1 MFIFCKDNAN
11 ERNESLLSNCRMQL
25 ILCKDNKKDDTMRD
39 RNAKMW
45 MNFSFLD
52 KNVSDNEMD
61 KKNGEYI
68 KSGCGIGEK
77 CEEIYISSIFDL
89 SFPIFLLLLHMK
101 PHENKSILNG
111 IKLMYRVN
119 ELWGKAF
126 FFLLFVLMPLSLAAK
141 TTDNIE
147 QLFQSLDNAIA
158 HSADYVKVREA
169 RIRDW
174 EQKLKTA
181 RRLSSKYDACFA
193 LFEEYRS
200 YKNDLALKY
209 INQCMELAFRMGDK
223 KKVENAKA
231 LLAFQEST
239 TGDYAESYDLLKSVN
254 IADLDAEGKRNYLWA
269 CQHLY
274 GEMAY
279 YSNVPSLKKYY
290 AGKHNAYQAAIDST
304 FSHDD
309 DLYLQMQEVRTR
321 DAGNMK
327 EALRLSDKR
336 LAMTKPGT
344 HQYAIVQFYRGLTY
358 NQFGDKEQFLRC
370 LLRSAICDVQLAV
383 MDQGSLWE
391 LANLLNAEPGEQKRS
406 HEYIK
411 FAWKSATIFNTPSRS
426 RQIMPVLTQ
435 IEEGYQKELSAS
447 NQHLRLMVAFSVLL
461 LFVVMLLLYYVNKQR
476 KRIAA
481 AHHKLKETNQALQL
495 ANERL
500 NEMNQSLNEMNQS
513 LNEMNHSLNES
524 NKMKEVYIGRFLRLC
539 AIYVDKIETMRKRVV
554 KLVKARELNKLLEQM
569 QAGEPYMGE
578 LYEYFDSAFLKLFP
592 DFVEEFNALLKPE
605 ERIVL
610 EDDSH
615 LSTTLRIFA
624 LIRLGIE
631 DSSKIAE
638 FLHYSVNTIY
648 NYRAKIKNSAI
659 CDREEFE
666 QRVKLIGM
674 K

>member
-1 MFIFCKDNAN
+1 
-11 ERNESLLSNCRMQL
+11 
-25 ILCKDNKKDDTMRD
+25 
-39 RNAKMW
+39 
-45 MNFSFLD
+45 
-52 KNVSDNEMD
+52 MD
-61 KKNGEYI
+61 I
-68 KSGCGIGEK
+68 I
-77 CEEIYISSIFDL
+77 
-89 SFPIFLLLLHMK
+89 
-101 PHENKSILNG
+101 
-111 IKLMYRVN
+111 N
-119 ELWGKAF
+119 ELWRKILFCILIVLMSISVYANPTDDIE
-126 FFLLFVLMPLSLAAK
+126 LLFK
-141 TTDNIE
+141 T
-147 QLFQSLDNAIA
+147 LDDAIV
-158 HSADYVKVREA
+158 HSSDYVKVREG

-174 EQKLKTA
+174 EQKLKA
-181 RRLSSKYDACFA
+181 AKKDSEKYAACFA

-200 YKNDLALKY
+200 YKNDMAVKY
-209 INQCMELAFRMGDK
+209 NNQCMELAKKMSDK
-223 KKVENAKA
+223 QKEENAKS

-239 TGDYAESYDLLKSVN
+239 TGNYSESYDLLKSIN
-254 IADLDAEGKRNYLWA
+254 PSNLDAEGKRNYLWA

-290 AGKHNAYQAAIDST
+290 TDKRNAYQSAIDCT

-309 DLYLQMQEVRTR
+309 DLYLQMQEVKAR

-344 HQYAIVQFYRGLTY
+344 HQYAIVQFYRGLIY
-358 NQFGDKEQFLRC
+358 NQFGDEENFLRC
-370 LLRSAICDVQLAV
+370 LLRSTICDVQLAV

-391 LANLLNAEPGEQKRS
+391 LANLLNAKPGEQERS
-406 HEYIK
+406 HKYIR
-411 FAWKSATIFNTPSRS
+411 FAWQSATVFNTPIRS
-426 RQIMPVLTQ
+426 RQIVPVLTQ
-435 IEEGYQKELSAS
+435 IEDSYQRELAS
-447 NQHLRLMVAFSVLL
+447 SNKQLKIMVAWSVLL
-461 LFVVMLLLYYVNKQR
+461 IIVVVLLLYYVNKQR
-476 KRIAA
+476 KRIAV
-481 AHHKLKETNQALQL
+481 AHHKQKDTNQALQL
-495 ANERL
+495 ANKNLNSVIEQLNLANSNL
-500 NEMNQSLNEMNQS
+500 NEANDR

-554 KLVKARELNKLLEQM
+554 KLVKAREFTKLLEQM
-569 QAGEPYMGE
+569 QTGEAYMGE
-578 LYEYFDSAFLKLFP
+578 LYKYFDSTFLNLFP
-592 DFVEEFNALLKPE
+592 SFVDEFNALLKPE
-605 ERIVL
+605 DRIIL
-610 EDDSH
+610 EDKNS

-666 QRVKLIGM
+666 QHVKLIGM

>member
-1 MFIFCKDNAN
+1 MFIF
-11 ERNESLLSNCRMQL
+11 
-25 ILCKDNKKDDTMRD
+25 CKDNKKDDTMRD
-39 RNAKMW
+39 RNVKMW

-52 KNVSDNEMD
+52 RNISDNEMD

-68 KSGCGIGEK
+68 KSGCGIDEK
-77 CEEIYISSIFDL
+77 CEDIYISSIFDL
-89 SFPIFLLLLHMK
+89 SFPIFLLLLHVK

-111 IKLMYRVN
+111 IKLMYRIN

-200 YKNDLALKY
+200 YKNDMALKY

-223 KKVENAKA
+223 KKVGNAKA

-309 DLYLQMQEVRTR
+309 DLYLQMQEVRVR

-336 LAMTKPGT
+336 LSMTKPGT

-358 NQFGDKEQFLRC
+358 NQFGDEEQFLRC

-391 LANLLNAEPGEQKRS
+391 VANLLNADPGEQKRS

-411 FAWKSATIFNTPSRS
+411 FAWKSATVFNTPSRS

-435 IEEGYQKELSAS
+435 IEEGYQKELSSS
-447 NQHLRLMVAFSVLL
+447 NQHLRLMVAFSALL

-481 AHHKLKETNQALQL
+481 AHHKLKETNHALQL

-500 NEMNQSLNEMNQS
+500 NEMNHSLNEMNQ
-513 LNEMNHSLNES
+513 SLNES

-569 QAGEPYMGE
+569 QAGEAYMGE

-592 DFVEEFNALLKPE
+592 DFVEEFNALLRPE
-605 ERIVL
+605 ERILL
-610 EDDSH
+610 EDDSR

-666 QRVKLIGM
+666 QRVKQIGM

>member
-1 MFIFCKDNAN
+1 
-11 ERNESLLSNCRMQL
+11 
-25 ILCKDNKKDDTMRD
+25 
-39 RNAKMW
+39 
-45 MNFSFLD
+45 
-52 KNVSDNEMD
+52 
-61 KKNGEYI
+61 
-68 KSGCGIGEK
+68 
-77 CEEIYISSIFDL
+77 
-89 SFPIFLLLLHMK
+89 
-101 PHENKSILNG
+101 
-111 IKLMYRVN
+111 
-119 ELWGKAF
+119 
-126 FFLLFVLMPLSLAAK
+126 
-141 TTDNIE
+141 
-147 QLFQSLDNAIA
+147 
-158 HSADYVKVREA
+158 
-169 RIRDW
+169 
-174 EQKLKTA
+174 
-181 RRLSSKYDACFA
+181 
-193 LFEEYRS
+193 
-200 YKNDLALKY
+200 
-209 INQCMELAFRMGDK
+209 
-223 KKVENAKA
+223 
-231 LLAFQEST
+231 
-239 TGDYAESYDLLKSVN
+239 
-254 IADLDAEGKRNYLWA
+254 
-269 CQHLY
+269 
-274 GEMAY
+274 
-279 YSNVPSLKKYY
+279 
-290 AGKHNAYQAAIDST
+290 
-304 FSHDD
+304 
-309 DLYLQMQEVRTR
+309 MQEVRAR

-344 HQYAIVQFYRGLTY
+344 HQYAIVQFYRGMTY
-358 NQFGDKEQFLRC
+358 NQFGDEEQFLSC
-370 LLRSAICDVQLAV
+370 LLRSTICDVQLAV

-391 LANLLNAEPGEQKRS
+391 VANLLNADPDQQKRS

-411 FAWKSATIFNTPSRS
+411 FAWQSATIFNTPIRS

-435 IEEGYQKELSAS
+435 IEEGYQKELSSS

-481 AHHKLKETNQALQL
+481 AHHKQKETNHALQL

-500 NEMNQSLNEMNQS
+500 NEMNHSLNEMNRS

-554 KLVKARELNKLLEQM
+554 KLVKAREFNRLLEQM
-569 QAGEPYMGE
+569 QAGEAYMGE

-610 EDDSH
+610 EDDSR

-666 QRVKLIGM
+666 QRVKQIGM

>member
-1 MFIFCKDNAN
+1 
-11 ERNESLLSNCRMQL
+11 
-25 ILCKDNKKDDTMRD
+25 
-39 RNAKMW
+39 
-45 MNFSFLD
+45 
-52 KNVSDNEMD
+52 MD
-61 KKNGEYI
+61 
-68 KSGCGIGEK
+68 
-77 CEEIYISSIFDL
+77 SI
-89 SFPIFLLLLHMK
+89 
-101 PHENKSILNG
+101 
-111 IKLMYRVN
+111 N
-119 ELWGKAF
+119 ELWRKTLF
-126 FFLLFVLMPLSLAAK
+126 FMFLVLLSTSVFANP
-141 TTDNIE
+141 TDNIE
-147 QLFQSLDNAIA
+147 QLFQSLDDAIA
-158 HSADYVKVREA
+158 HSPDYVKVRED
-169 RIRDW
+169 RIHNLD
-174 EQKLKTA
+174 QKLKVA
-181 RRLSSKYDACFA
+181 KKVSEKYNACFA

-200 YKNDLALKY
+200 YKNDIAIKY
-209 INQCMELAFRMGDK
+209 INRCVELAIKMGDK
-223 KKVENAKA
+223 QKEENAKS

-239 TGDYAESYDLLKSVN
+239 TGNFAESYDLLKSVN
-254 IADLDAEGKRNYLWA
+254 PSNLDSEGQRNYLWA
-269 CQHLY
+269 CLHLY

-279 YSNVPSLKKYY
+279 YCNVPSLKKYY
-290 AGKHNAYQAAIDST
+290 TEKHNAYQTAIDST

-309 DLYLQMQEVRTR
+309 DLYLQMQESKAR

-358 NQFGDKEQFLRC
+358 NMFGDKEQFLCC

-391 LANLLNAEPGEQKRS
+391 LANLLNAKPGEQKRS

-411 FAWKSATIFNTPSRS
+411 FAWQSATVFNTPIRS

-435 IEEGYQKELSAS
+435 IEDCYQKELAS
-447 NQHLRLMVAFSVLL
+447 SNKRLKIMVAWSVLL
-461 LFVVMLLLYYVNKQR
+461 IIVVVLLLYYVNKQR
-476 KRIAA
+476 KRIAV
-481 AHHKLKETNQALQL
+481 AHHKQKDTNHALQL
-495 ANERL
+495 ANKNLNSVIEQLNLANSSINEANDRL
-500 NEMNQSLNEMNQS
+500 NEMN
-513 LNEMNHSLNES
+513 HFLNES

-554 KLVKARELNKLLEQM
+554 KLVKAREFTKLLGQM
-569 QAGEPYMGE
+569 QTGEAYMGE
-578 LYEYFDSAFLKLFP
+578 LYKYFDSTFLNLFP
-592 DFVEEFNALLKPE
+592 SFVEEFNALLKPE
-605 ERIVL
+605 ERIIL
-610 EDDSH
+610 GDDNS

>member
-1 MFIFCKDNAN
+1 
-11 ERNESLLSNCRMQL
+11 
-25 ILCKDNKKDDTMRD
+25 
-39 RNAKMW
+39 
-45 MNFSFLD
+45 
-52 KNVSDNEMD
+52 MD
-61 KKNGEYI
+61 
-68 KSGCGIGEK
+68 
-77 CEEIYISSIFDL
+77 SI
-89 SFPIFLLLLHMK
+89 
-101 PHENKSILNG
+101 
-111 IKLMYRVN
+111 N
-119 ELWGKAF
+119 ELWRKTLF
-126 FFLLFVLMPLSLAAK
+126 FMFLVLLSTSVFA
-141 TTDNIE
+141 TPTDNIE
-147 QLFQSLDNAIA
+147 QLFQSLDDAIV
-158 HSADYVKVREA
+158 HSPDYVKVRED
-169 RIRDW
+169 RIHNL
-174 EQKLKTA
+174 EQKLKLA
-181 RRLSSKYDACFA
+181 KKVSEKYNTCFA

-200 YKNDLALKY
+200 YKNDIAIKY
-209 INQCMELAFRMGDK
+209 INQCVELAIKMGDK
-223 KKVENAKA
+223 QKEENAKS

-239 TGDYAESYDLLKSVN
+239 TGNFAESYDLLKSVN
-254 IADLDAEGKRNYLWA
+254 PSNLDSEGQRNYLWA
-269 CQHLY
+269 CLHLY

-279 YSNVPSLKKYY
+279 YCNVPSLKKYY
-290 AGKHNAYQAAIDST
+290 TEKHNAYQTAIDST

-309 DLYLQMQEVRTR
+309 DLYLQMQESKAR

-358 NQFGDKEQFLRC
+358 NMFGDKEQFLCC

-391 LANLLNAEPGEQKRS
+391 LANLLNAKPGEQKRS

-411 FAWKSATIFNTPSRS
+411 FAWQSATVFNTPIRS

-435 IEEGYQKELSAS
+435 IEDRYQKELAS
-447 NQHLRLMVAFSVLL
+447 SNKRLKIMVAWSVLL
-461 LFVVMLLLYYVNKQR
+461 IIVVVLLLYYVNKQR
-476 KRIAA
+476 KRIAV
-481 AHHKLKETNQALQL
+481 AHHKQKDTNLALQL
-495 ANERL
+495 ANKNLNSVIEQLNLANSSINEANDRL
-500 NEMNQSLNEMNQS
+500 NEMN
-513 LNEMNHSLNES
+513 HFLNES

-554 KLVKARELNKLLEQM
+554 KLVKAREFTKLLGQM
-569 QAGEPYMGE
+569 QTGEAYMGE
-578 LYEYFDSAFLKLFP
+578 LYKYFDSTFLNLFP
-592 DFVEEFNALLKPE
+592 SFVEEFNALLKPE
-605 ERIVL
+605 ERIIL
-610 EDDSH
+610 EDDNS

-666 QRVKLIGM
+666 QRVKMIGM